1 MDDRDFMSVALR
13 HARLGAGK
21 VNPNPMVGAVIVRNG
36 TIVATGHHDHF
47 GGWHAER
54 AALEAAKRAGVD
66 VRGATAYVT
75 LEPCCHT
82 GKQPPCSQALIDA
95 GLARVV
101 VGSPDPN
108 PLVAGKGVRQ
118 LRAAGIEVAE
128 GVLRAE
134 CDRLNEIFL
143 HAITARTPFV
153 MLKYA
158 MTLDGRIATSVGLS
172 RWITGEGARRRV
184 HEDRGRFASI
194 MVGVGTVLADDP
206 QLTCRIPGGHNPV
219 RVVCDTRLRTPIGA
233 ALVATAHETPTI
245 IATAVDDESRT
256 RPYRDAGCE
265 ILHTDTGGDGHV
277 SVAGIVKALGDR
289 GLDSVMIEGG
299 GALAWSALRDRVVSK
314 VSAYVAPK
322 LFGGRNA
329 PGPVG
334 GEGVMAPGDAFRI
347 IGRTA
352 AMVGDDIVIEGGV
365 EYVHGNR

>member
-21 VNPNPMVGAVIVRNG
+21 VNPNPVVGAVIVRDG
-36 TIVATGHHDHF
+36 IIIATGHHDRF

-54 AALEAAKRAGVD
+54 AALEDAKQAGVD
-66 VRGATAYVT
+66 VRGATIYVT

-118 LRAAGIEVAE
+118 LRAAGIEVVE
-128 GVLRAE
+128 GVLRNE
-134 CDRLNEIFL
+134 CNQLNEIFL
-143 HAITARTPFV
+143 HAITTHTPFV

-158 MTLDGRIATSVGLS
+158 MTLDGRIATSTGLS
-172 RWITGEGARRRV
+172 RWITGEAARRRV
-184 HEDRGRFASI
+184 HEDRGRFASV

-206 QLTCRIPGGHNPV
+206 QLTCRIPGGHDPV
-219 RVVCDTRLRTPIGA
+219 RVVCDTRLRTPIDA
-233 ALVATAHETPTI
+233 ALVTTARTTPTI
-245 IATAVDDESRT
+245 IATAVEDGQCT
-256 RPYRDAGCE
+256 LPYRKAGCE
-265 ILHTDTGGDGHV
+265 ILQANIDGNGRVHV
-277 SVAGIVKALGDR
+277 GEIVKALGNR

-299 GALAWSALRDRVVSK
+299 GALAWSALHDRAVSK

-334 GEGVMAPGDAFRI
+334 GEGITTPDDAFRI
-347 IGRTA
+347 VNRNVIT
-352 AMVGDDIVIEGGV
+352 VGDDIVIEGGV
-365 EYVHGNR
+365 AYVHGNR

>member
-13 HARLGAGK
+13 HARLGAGR
-21 VNPNPMVGAVIVRNG
+21 VNPNPMVGAVIVRDG
-36 TIVATGHHDHF
+36 EIIATGHHDHF

-54 AALEAAKRAGVD
+54 AALEAAKQAGVD
-66 VRGATAYVT
+66 VRGATIYVT

-82 GKQPPCSQALIDA
+82 GKQPPCSKALIDA

-101 VGSPDPN
+101 IGSPDPN
-108 PLVAGKGVRQ
+108 PLVSGKGVNQ
-118 LRAAGIEVAE
+118 LRAAGIEVIE
-128 GVLRAE
+128 GVLRDE

-143 HAITARTPFV
+143 HFITTHTPFV

-158 MTLDGRIATSVGLS
+158 MTLDGRIATSTGLS
-172 RWITGEGARRRV
+172 RWITGEEARRRV

-206 QLTCRIPGGHNPV
+206 QLTCRIDGGHNPV
-219 RVVCDTRLRTPIGA
+219 RVVCDTHLRTPLDA
-233 ALVATAHETPTI
+233 ALVSTARETPTI
-245 IATAVDDESRT
+245 IATAVDDERRT
-256 RPYRDAGCE
+256 LPYREAGCE
-265 ILHTDTGGDGHV
+265 ILRVDADDDGHV
-277 SVAGIVKALGDR
+277 SVAGIVRSLGER

-299 GALAWSALRDRVVSK
+299 GTLAWSALRDHVVSK

-322 LFGGRNA
+322 LFGGRDA

-334 GEGVMAPGDAFRI
+334 GEGVAAPDDAFRI
-347 IGRTA
+347 IDRTV
-352 AMVGDDIVIEGGV
+352 AMVGGDIVIEGGV